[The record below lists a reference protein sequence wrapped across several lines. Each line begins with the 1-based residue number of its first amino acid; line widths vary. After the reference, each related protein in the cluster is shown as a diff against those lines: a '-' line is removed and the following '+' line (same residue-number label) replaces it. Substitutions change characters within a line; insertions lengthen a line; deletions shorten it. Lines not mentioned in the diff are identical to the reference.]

1 MLRLGLVLLTVPKS
15 GLWLGYMGLLPF
27 LAGAVWVITPG
38 LPLKAIAL
46 EALILYGA
54 VILSFLGGVRWGL
67 AIAKMNTKLARPLIF
82 SVIPS
87 LLGWVAALLEPR
99 AGLLI
104 LALAF
109 TSLYVADLKLSLA
122 PDWYKSLRLPLTAG
136 AVIALLLGLISNE

>member
-1 MLRLGLVLLTVPKS
+1 MPRLGSLPLTIPKS
-15 GLWLGYMGLLPF
+15 GFWLGYMGLSPF

-109 TSLYVADLKLSLA
+109 SSLYVADSRLSLA

-136 AVIALLLGLISNE
+136 AVMALLLGLISNE

>member
-1 MLRLGLVLLTVPKS
+1 MPKLRSLPLTSPKS

-27 LAGAVWVITPG
+27 LAGAVWLITPG
-38 LPLKAIAL
+38 LPLKGIAL
-46 EALILYGA
+46 KALILYGA

-67 AIAKMNTKLARPLIF
+67 AIAKINANIARPLIF

-87 LLGWVAALLEPR
+87 LLGWVAALSEPR
-99 AGLLI
+99 VGLLI

-109 TSLYVADLKLSLA
+109 SSLYFADLKLSLA

-136 AVIALLLGLISNE
+136 AVMALLLGLLSNE